1 MDTERLAL
9 AAAVEQRWLE
19 YESGLPRS
27 GLLARRDAEVRE
39 ILDGNEEAFLR
50 ARPAGSNHTHDDA
63 RQIIVDSI
71 QRMQETS
78 LGYHAIVDLLL
89 KTGRRRMQ
97 ERGGALSGLDAR
109 PLKVLEVA
117 SGSGWFMRH
126 LWRIALAEGTPLELW
141 AGDINPEFVK
151 SLVARLAADGIP
163 CQTAVA
169 DARHMAGVED
179 GRWDVAFM
187 SYALHHFQPAD
198 AALCLRELDRV
209 SNGGMVM
216 VDIAR
221 KGFGLAF
228 GHLVYGFMDPGGARY
243 THHEGLASVRRAY
256 NVRELELFLE
266 WVGIRDRYHVGAL
279 PTWHPQRLIAN
290 AIWPK

>member
-1 MDTERLAL
+1 M
-9 AAAVEQRWLE
+9 V
-19 YESGLPRS
+19 
-27 GLLARRDAEVRE
+27 E
-39 ILDGNEEAFLR
+39 ILDGNEEAYLR
-50 ARPAGSNHTHDDA
+50 ARPAGSNHSYDEA

-71 QRMQETS
+71 QRMQESS

-97 ERGGALSGLDAR
+97 TRGASLAGLDAR

-126 LWRIALAEGTPLELW
+126 LWRIALAESTPIELW
-141 AGDINPEFVK
+141 AGDINPEFVR
-151 SLVARLAADGIP
+151 SLAARLAADGVP
-163 CQTAVA
+163 CQTTVS

-187 SYALHHFQPAD
+187 SYTLHHFRPTD

-221 KGFGLAF
+221 NAFGLAF
-228 GHLVYGFMDPGGARY
+228 GRVAYGFVDPGGARY
-243 THHEGLASVRRAY
+243 TQHDGLASVRRAY